1 MICDSDL
8 SLFGRMANSRV
19 HKDEKVQRAE
29 LSLLWCL
36 RLKYLPTEYSKSNLR
51 FMLQVLGMTRLNDN
65 FKRILCRGNSLNF
78 HGILQACINPKK
90 LFSSKL
96 ISKS

>member
-65 FKRILCRGNSLNF
+65 LSKDDSDELGFKEST
-78 HGILQACINPKK
+78 
-90 LFSSKL
+90 SKY
-96 ISKS
+96 S

>member
-51 FMLQVLGMTRLNDN
+51 FMLQVLGKTRLNDN
-65 FKRILCRGNSLNF
+65 FKSTLCCICLGRCCLGLETRVIIKILK
-78 HGILQACINPKK
+78 NPW
-90 LFSSKL
+90 
-96 ISKS
+96 